1 MGNEALDDPSWS
13 RDVDRVLFTGSIRN
27 MPSQIE
33 LLIEEGDL
41 FLDRLEAE
49 SSRGS

>member
-1 MGNEALDDPSWS
+1 
-13 RDVDRVLFTGSIRN
+13 

-49 SSRGS
+49 SAEAPEEGMARRGMV